1 MVNIMDVEKEGLEKF
16 LDHDFG
22 EDRLKLIFDRQR
34 KLMEKYHDIELK
46 NKCLQ
51 TGDVPVD
58 IQTTLG
64 QQRLKDFAWRL
75 TEEIGEAMSCLKNK
89 PWKQTHMETDVEHY
103 KEEIIDAFHFFVEL
117 CILSGIDE
125 NDLFKIYLF
134 KNEVNRFR
142 QRSNY

>member
-1 MVNIMDVEKEGLEKF
+1 
-16 LDHDFG
+16 
-22 EDRLKLIFDRQR
+22 
-34 KLMEKYHDIELK
+34 
-46 NKCLQ
+46 
-51 TGDVPVD
+51 
-58 IQTTLG
+58 
-64 QQRLKDFAWRL
+64 
-75 TEEIGEAMSCLKNK
+75 MSCLKNK

-125 NDLFKIYLF
+125 DDLFKIYLF